1 MFGRRKWRHTLPIV
15 RRRTPGIFAGAGY
28 GGRLCRVANPN
39 PRFNYRPWELKK
51 TETVD
56 VMDAVGANIRV
67 DARGSEVMRVLPRTN
82 EAKHSVELID
92 GQNGGRRVVDCWRQS
107 LDGNIYDHTN
117 RKRRVLL
124 DGAFWS
130 KGDLGTKLA
139 VIDRLGKTSVRDPV

>member
-1 MFGRRKWRHTLPIV
+1 MLNIV
-15 RRRTPGIFAGAGY
+15 
-28 GGRLCRVANPN
+28 
-39 PRFNYRPWELKK
+39 
-51 TETVD
+51 
-56 VMDAVGANIRV
+56 MQ
-67 DARGSEVMRVLPRTN
+67 MPRTN

-117 RKRRVLL
+117 RKRQVLL

-139 VIDRLGKTSVRDPV
+139 VIDRGCAAVQTKQWAASSHEIANARDEFDEAICALCNPNERFQIDGQHNRRSSEVANDAGVGVYRN